1 MKKIASLFLAGL
13 MIASLAACGSKDAE
27 TQPATDENKAV
38 ADQSDMAAPQEIEEG
53 TPVYADALND
63 GTYDITVE
71 SSSSMF
77 NIESCQLTVADGKMS
92 AAMTMGGTG
101 YLYVFPGT
109 GEEAAA
115 ASEDQYISFEE
126 NDAGQHVF
134 TIPVESLDTG
144 VACAAFSKKK
154 EMWYDR
160 TLVFQSVSLPQEAWK
175 ESPLKSVADLSL
187 SDGTYQVAV
196 TLEGGSGRA
205 SVTSPTKLVIADGK
219 ATATIEWSSAN
230 YDYMKVDDVQYDPVN
245 TEGNSV
251 FEIPVSGFDG
261 KIPVLADTTAM
272 STPHEIE
279 YTLTFDSASLEPAS

>member
-1 MKKIASLFLAGL
+1 MQKKLLSLLLAGL
-13 MIASLAACGSKDAE
+13 MAASLTACGSTAE
-27 TQPATDENKAV
+27 TQPMEDEQKPV

-53 TPVYADALND
+53 TPVYADVLND
-63 GTYDITVE
+63 GTYDISVE

-77 NIESCQLTVADGKMS
+77 NIESCQLTVADGKMT
-92 AAMTMGGTG
+92 ATMTMGGTG

-115 ASEDQYISFEE
+115 ASEDQYISFVE
-126 NDAGQHVF
+126 NDAGQHTF
-134 TIPVESLDTG
+134 TLPVEYLDKG

-175 ESPLKSVADLSL
+175 ESPLKTVADLSL
-187 SDGTYQVAV
+187 ADGTYQVAV
-196 TLEGGSGRA
+196 TLGGGSGRA
-205 SVTSPTKLVIADGK
+205 SVTSPAKLVIAGGE

-230 YDYMKVDDVQYDPVN
+230 YDYMKVGDTQYDPVN
-245 TEGNSV
+245 TDGNST
-251 FEIPVSGFDG
+251 FEIPVSGFDSAL
-261 KIPVLADTTAM
+261 PVVADTTAM

>member
-1 MKKIASLFLAGL
+1 MKKIASLLLAGL
-13 MIASLAACGSKDAE
+13 MVVSLAACGNNAE
-27 TQPATDENKAV
+27 TQPAADENKAV
-38 ADQSDMAAPQEIEEG
+38 ADQSDMAEPQEIEEG
-53 TPVYADALND
+53 TPIYADVLND

-77 NIESCQLTVADGKMS
+77 SIESCQLTVADGKMT

-115 ASEDQYISFEE
+115 ASEDQYISFVE

-134 TIPVESLDTG
+134 TIPVEYLDKG

-187 SDGTYQVAV
+187 ADGTYQVAV

-205 SVTSPTKLVIADGK
+205 SVTSPTKLVIADGE
-219 ATATIEWSSAN
+219 ATATIEWSSSN

-245 TEGNSV
+245 TEGNST
-251 FEIPVSGFDG
+251 FEIPVTGFDG
-261 KIPVLADTTAM
+261 PMPVLADTTAM

>member
-1 MKKIASLFLAGL
+1 MQKKLLSLCLAGL
-13 MIASLAACGSKDAE
+13 MVASLAACGSTAE
-27 TQPATDENKAV
+27 RQPMEDEQKPV

-53 TPVYADALND
+53 TPVYADVLND
-63 GTYDITVE
+63 GTYDISVE

-77 NIESCQLTVADGKMS
+77 NIESCQLTVADGKMT
-92 AAMTMGGTG
+92 ATMTMGGTG

-115 ASEDQYISFEE
+115 ASEDQYISFVE
-126 NDAGQHVF
+126 NDAGQHTF
-134 TIPVESLDTG
+134 TIPVEYLDKG

-175 ESPLKSVADLSL
+175 ESPLKTVADLSL
-187 SDGTYQVAV
+187 ADGTYQVAV
-196 TLEGGSGRA
+196 TLGGGSGRA
-205 SVTSPTKLVIADGK
+205 SVTSPAKLVIAGGE

-230 YDYMKVDDVQYDPVN
+230 YDYMKVGDTQYDPVN
-245 TEGNSV
+245 TEGNST
-251 FEIPVSGFDG
+251 FEIPVSGFDSAL
-261 KIPVLADTTAM
+261 PVVADTTAM